1 MSDSTKT
8 SITLSWSKP
17 VYDGG
22 APIIGYS
29 LDLRL
34 KSDADPE
41 KPTEG
46 WKRIDTHGPLVLT
59 EFTIIQLDEKKE
71 YEFKVSAQNQVG
83 WGRHAYLKEAVS
95 PKEIL
100 GENEELL
107 PTLHVMSKGV
117 IKRERCQC
125 PHLLATEAP
134 EIDLDASLRKGLA
147 VRAGCPIR
155 LFAVIRGRPAPKVT
169 WKRLGVDNVI
179 RRGHVDQVDTMSFLV
194 IPESTREDSGKYSLH
209 LSNSAGEK
217 AVFVRVK
224 VLGEKPNI

>member
-1 MSDSTKT
+1 MIECQK
-8 SITLSWSKP
+8 
-17 VYDGG
+17 
-22 APIIGYS
+22 
-29 LDLRL
+29 
-34 KSDADPE
+34 
-41 KPTEG
+41 
-46 WKRIDTHGPLVLT
+46 VL
-59 EFTIIQLDEKKE
+59 Q
-71 YEFKVSAQNQVG
+71 
-83 WGRHAYLKEAVS
+83 
-95 PKEIL
+95 
-100 GENEELL
+100 
-107 PTLHVMSKGV
+107 
-117 IKRERCQC
+117 RCQH
-125 PHLLATEAP
+125 PHLFGTETP

-224 VLGEKPNI
+224 VLGKKYEELSRRFSPQVREFAFSFLSEESS

>member
-1 MSDSTKT
+1 M
-8 SITLSWSKP
+8 
-17 VYDGG
+17 YDGG

-34 KSDADPE
+34 KNEADPE
-41 KPTEG
+41 KPLEG

-59 EFTIIQLDEKKE
+59 EFTINQLDEKKE

-100 GENEELL
+100 GENEEHLTALL
-107 PTLHVMSKGV
+107 LHFKSCDKMKN
-117 IKRERCQC
+117 ILERCQH
-125 PHLLATEAP
+125 PHLFATEAP

-224 VLGEKPNI
+224 VLGEIQSNDCRDFHYKFKN

>member
-1 MSDSTKT
+1 MKDIVKMPT
-8 SITLSWSKP
+8 S
-17 VYDGG
+17 
-22 APIIGYS
+22 
-29 LDLRL
+29 
-34 KSDADPE
+34 
-41 KPTEG
+41 
-46 WKRIDTHGPLVLT
+46 
-59 EFTIIQLDEKKE
+59 
-71 YEFKVSAQNQVG
+71 
-83 WGRHAYLKEAVS
+83 
-95 PKEIL
+95 
-100 GENEELL
+100 
-107 PTLHVMSKGV
+107 
-117 IKRERCQC
+117 
-125 PHLLATEAP
+125 HLFATEAP

-224 VLGEKPNI
+224 VLGEELQNYFPDFHHKLKNFLFVFLSDKSS